1 MSDLISLPLRRH
13 LDLYKKKG
21 GKRSR
26 RATAARIERFVKW
39 CNTPAEQIGR
49 KHVHIFFEEKRFAA
63 RTESDYFYAIK
74 KLWEMIG
81 RGKEPPRPPS
91 MQHRLE

>member
-1 MSDLISLPLRRH
+1 MSDLISLPLRRKI
-13 LDLYKKKG
+13 DAYRGKG

-39 CNTPAEQIGR
+39 CNTNAEQIGR
-49 KHVHIFFEEKRFAA
+49 SHVHLFFEEKRFAPS
-63 RTESDYFYAIK
+63 TERDYFHAIN
-74 KLWEMIG
+74 KLWEMLG

-91 MQHRLE
+91 MR

>member
-1 MSDLISLPLRRH
+1 MNNLISLKLRRQI
-13 LDLYKKKG
+13 DLYKRKG

-26 RATAARIERFVKW
+26 RQTAARIERFVNW

-49 KHVHIFFEEKRFAA
+49 GHVHLFFEEKRFAPSTA
-63 RTESDYFYAIK
+63 RDYFHAIN
-74 KLWEMIG
+74 KLWEMMG

-91 MQHRLE
+91 IR